1 MAFKPQH
8 PGDFPTLGY
17 GVLDWMQENLAEP
30 DRLDYAPFMPTQEQ
44 ADFILQF
51 YEVHPITGRRQI
63 RRGVISRSRGW
74 GKSPFLSALAIAE
87 ALGDVVFDGWDA
99 DGQPVG
105 KPWYTIR
112 RPVVAVAAA
121 SEAQTKNAWDPLLDM
136 LSADAPVHD
145 NYPGL
150 EPMGGRV
157 NLPYG
162 HMQPVFSSPT
172 STKGMQLVFVLMDQT
187 EQWTQAEHHEL
198 FTVLKNNTA
207 KRGGTFIESPNAF
220 VPGKGS
226 VAEKSAQAYF
236 TMKAG
241 KAKMDTGLLYDHRE
255 APPETEIMAR
265 ESLEYGLRV
274 AYGDSSAHPG
284 GCVIHDPPCA
294 PGWVDLET
302 IIQSIWDPDADEQES
317 RSDFLNQITE
327 SSDSWV
333 GQMDWSAC
341 DGTRSEREGGP
352 VDPVKPGD
360 VIALGFDGSR
370 GRAKGKPDAT
380 ALIGVR
386 VTDGHVFRLGI
397 WEANEDK
404 KTWDDWEPPIPEIEA
419 LIAETFKKYKVVA
432 FYADPGKD
440 WRSHIN
446 SWEAKY
452 GLKVPVKSSRNHP
465 FEWWMTGGR
474 ATAVENAIE
483 ECEAAIFNG
492 DLTHDGS
499 SDLMRHV
506 LHTKRRHSHGKLAL
520 GKDGHSS
527 PRKIDAAVAMVLAWS
542 ARREAI
548 AQGFGRKRS
557 GTPPRRIR

>member
-1 MAFKPQH
+1 MAFKAQH
-8 PGDFPTLGY
+8 PDDFPTLGY

-30 DRLDYAPFMPTQEQ
+30 DRLDYVPFTPTQEQ
-44 ADFILQF
+44 AEFIIGF
-51 YEVHPITGRRQI
+51 YELDPRTGRRKI

-74 GKSPFLSALAIAE
+74 GKSPFLSALACAE

-99 DGQPVG
+99 NGQPVG
-105 KPWYTIR
+105 KPWHTIR
-112 RPVVAVAAA
+112 RPVIAVAAA

-136 LSADAPVHD
+136 LSADAPIHY

-172 STKGMQLVFVLMDQT
+172 STKGMPVVFVLMDQT
-187 EQWTQAEHHEL
+187 EQWVGPEHHDL

-207 KRGGTFIESPNAF
+207 KRGGSFIESPNAF
-220 VPGKGS
+220 TPGKGS
-226 VAEKSAQAYF
+226 VAETSAKAYF
-236 TMKAG
+236 DMKAG
-241 KAKMDTGLLYDHRE
+241 RTKLESGLLYDHRE
-255 APPETEIMAR
+255 APPETQIMDR
-265 ESLEYGLRV
+265 DSLEYGLRV
-274 AYGDSSAHPG
+274 AYGDSSGHPD
-284 GCVIHDPPCA
+284 GCVIHDPPCE

-302 IIQSIWDPDADEQES
+302 IIQSIWDSDADEQES

-327 SSDSWV
+327 SSDAWI
-333 GQMDWSAC
+333 GQMDWAAIDATRDKR
-341 DGTRSEREGGP
+341 DGPP
-352 VDPVKPGD
+352 VEPLAAGD
-360 VIALGFDGSR
+360 VITLGFDGSR

-380 ALIGVR
+380 ALIGCR
-386 VTDGHVFRLGI
+386 VHDGHIFRLGI
-397 WEANEDK
+397 WEATEDK
-404 KTWDDWEPPIPEIEA
+404 RTWDTWEPPIPEIEA
-419 LIAETFKKYKVVA
+419 LIAETYKKYKVVA
-432 FYADPGKD
+432 FHADPGKD

-452 GLKVPVKSSRNHP
+452 GPKTPVKVSRNHP

-483 ECEAAIFNG
+483 ECEAAIFNL
-492 DLTHDGS
+492 DMTHDGS

-506 LHTKRRHSHGKLAL
+506 LNAKRRTSHRKLAL
-520 GKDGHSS
+520 GKDSASS

-542 ARREAI
+542 ARREAV
-548 AQGFGRKRS
+548 AQGFGRKR
-557 GTPPRRIR
+557 TAKPPRRIR

>member
-1 MAFKPQH
+1 MSFKPAF

-17 GVLDWMQENLAEP
+17 GVLDWMQDNLAEP

-44 ADFILQF
+44 AEFIIRF
-51 YEVHPITGRRQI
+51 YELDPKTGRRRI

-87 ALGDVVFDGWDA
+87 GLSEVVFDGWDA
-99 DGQPVG
+99 NGQPVG
-105 KPWYTIR
+105 KPWHTIR

-136 LSADAPVHD
+136 LSADAPIHD

-150 EPMGGRV
+150 EPMGARV

-162 HMQPVFSSPT
+162 HIQPVFSSPM
-172 STKGMQLVFVLMDQT
+172 STKGMPVVFVLMDQT
-187 EQWTQAEHHEL
+187 EQWTAAEHHEL

-207 KRGGTFIESPNAF
+207 KRGGSFIESPNAF

-226 VAEKSAQAYF
+226 VAEQSAQAYF
-236 TMKAG
+236 AMVSGRTKS
-241 KAKMDTGLLYDHRE
+241 DTGLLYDHRE
-255 APPETEIMAR
+255 APPETEIMDRA
-265 ESLEYGLRV
+265 SLETGLRI
-274 AYGDSSAHPG
+274 AYGDSSGHPD
-284 GCVIHDPPCA
+284 GCLIHEPPCK

-302 IIQSIWDPDADEQES
+302 IIQSMWDADADEQES

-327 SSDSWV
+327 SSDSWI
-333 GQMDWSAC
+333 GQMDWAAC
-341 DGTRSEREGGP
+341 HGDKQDPP
-352 VDPVKPGD
+352 VEPLAPGD
-360 VIALGFDGSR
+360 VISLGFDGSR

-380 ALIGVR
+380 ALVGVR
-386 VTDGHVFRLGI
+386 VHDGHVFRLGV
-397 WEANEDK
+397 WEATEDK
-404 KTWDDWEPPIPEIEA
+404 KTWDTWEPPIPEIEA
-419 LIAETFKKYKVVA
+419 VLAETFKKYKVVS

-452 GLKVPVKSSRNHP
+452 GPKVPVKSTRNHP

-499 SDLMRHV
+499 SDIMRHV
-506 LHTKRRHSHGKLAL
+506 LNAKRRTSHGKLAL
-520 GKDGHSS
+520 GKDSASS
-527 PRKIDAAVAMVLAWS
+527 SRKIDAAVAMVLAWS

-548 AQGFGRKRS
+548 AQGYGRKRTGS
-557 GTPPRRIR
+557 GPKRIR